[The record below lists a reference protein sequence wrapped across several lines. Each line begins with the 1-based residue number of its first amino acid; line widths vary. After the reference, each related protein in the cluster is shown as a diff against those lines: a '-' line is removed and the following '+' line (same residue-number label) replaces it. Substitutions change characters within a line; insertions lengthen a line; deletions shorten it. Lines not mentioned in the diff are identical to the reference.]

1 LEKLV
6 SDIFN
11 EVDEEVRR
19 EKLRKLWD
27 RYNVLIV
34 GAALL
39 IVVGVGG
46 WRSYEWWQAKQAAE
60 AGGAFQAA
68 MTLGAEGKHAEAE
81 AAFAKVAGKGAPGYR
96 DLARLQAAAELAQ
109 RDAKAAVEAYDA
121 VAADAR
127 INDTLRDLAAVRS
140 AFLLVDTAPYEDLRR
155 RLEPA
160 ARPDRPFR
168 NSAREMLALS
178 ALRGNDAAAA
188 RKWFDQIVT
197 DVAAPAGLRQRIE
210 MLMALAADNGNS

>member
-1 LEKLV
+1 M

-19 EKLRKLWD
+19 ERLRKLWE

-34 GAALL
+34 GGALL
-39 IVVGVGG
+39 IIVGVGG

-60 AGGAFQAA
+60 AGGAFQSA
-68 MTLGAEGKHAEAE
+68 MSLSAEGKHAEAE
-81 AAFAKVAGKGAPGYR
+81 AAFAQVAGKGVAGYR

-109 RDAKAAVEAYDA
+109 RDPKAAGEAYDA
-121 VAADAR
+121 IAADAR
-127 INDTLRDLAAVRS
+127 INDTMRDLAAVR
-140 AFLLVDTAPYEDLRR
+140 AGLLLVDTTPYEDLRR

-160 ARPDRPFR
+160 AGPDRPFR

-178 ALRGNDAAAA
+178 ALRANDASAA

-197 DVAAPAGLRQRIE
+197 DVGAPAGLRQRIE

>member
-27 RYNVLIV
+27 RYQILIV
-34 GAALL
+34 GAAVL
-39 IVVGVGG
+39 IVVLVGG
-46 WRSYEWWQAKQAAE
+46 WRGYEWWEARRSAE

-68 MTLGAEGKHAEAE
+68 MILSSEGKHADAE
-81 AAFAKVAGKGAPGYR
+81 ASFAKVAEQGGAGYR
-96 DLARLQAAAELAQ
+96 DLARMQAASEIAQ
-109 RDAKAAVEAYDA
+109 RDPKAAVAAYDA
-121 VAADAR
+121 LAADAR
-127 INDTLRDLAAVRS
+127 VSETMRDLAAIRS
-140 AFLLVDTAPYEDLRR
+140 GFLLVDTAPYDDLRR

-160 ARPDRPFR
+160 AGPERPFR

-178 ALRGNDAAAA
+178 ALRANDNATA
-188 RKWFDQIVT
+188 RKWVDQIVT
-197 DVAAPAGLRQRIE
+197 DVAAPAALRQRVQ